1 MRGLWR
7 RLGKIVNDIFINTGR
22 LSSFPEKWQLNSAC
36 KVRPEAVRSSCAI
49 CMVDFFCVQ
58 EKDNY
63 SVAMPAPLS
72 YKLHC
77 RVAAYQAIVVPTVP
91 EAARPPEPSEKNLL
105 KLFMMSA
112 GGISLTS
119 ISGRYIQ
126 VRSREPESTSES
138 LAEVLESN
146 DNNDAVRIKLQFF
159 KVIGLVD
166 SEDAIASFPRD
177 VTFGEEYFVGEKP
190 IRVCLSRFKLLSD
203 EEKSVYVKQQL
214 AGCLGEIL
222 GVPERL
228 QPEYI
233 KKISLQVGFA
243 VSSWPIHHVVMITEA
258 SLELHRLKFTP
269 ATKSSIEGLE
279 KLRPLDLCLEDKDH
293 TASSCVICMKGFLG
307 FDHDEAA
314 STSTLV
320 KELTRLPCLHLYH
333 HDCIVRWLGI
343 SHLCP
348 ICRFPMPTVETGE
361 PSEPSRPSLIREVR
375 ESPESSDRALIVEA
389 SQPSQP
395 SNSMRFEEADEPVE
409 PSNPMPSQRSRMR
422 WPSVLMMSA
431 GGAMTA
437 ALLCKLLKR
446 HN

>member
-7 RLGKIVNDIFINTGR
+7 RLGKIVNDSFINTGR
-22 LSSFPEKWQLNSAC
+22 LSSFSEKWQ
-36 KVRPEAVRSSCAI
+36 VRPEAVRSSCAI
-49 CMVDFFCVQ
+49 CTEGFFCVQ

-63 SVAMPAPLS
+63 SVAMPATLS

-77 RVAAYQAIVVPTVP
+77 RVVAYQAILVPTVP
-91 EAARPPEPSEKNLL
+91 IIEKV
-105 KLFMMSA
+105 KLRDA
-112 GGISLTS
+112 K
-119 ISGRYIQ
+119 Y
-126 VRSREPESTSES
+126 EHHYTSES

-190 IRVCLSRFKLLSD
+190 IRVSLSRFKLLSD

-243 VSSWPIHHVVMITEA
+243 VSSRPIRHVVMITEA

-269 ATKSSIEGLE
+269 ATKSSIEG
-279 KLRPLDLCLEDKDH
+279 
-293 TASSCVICMKGFLG
+293 
-307 FDHDEAA
+307 
-314 STSTLV
+314 
-320 KELTRLPCLHLYH
+320 
-333 HDCIVRWLGI
+333 I

-361 PSEPSRPSLIREVR
+361 PSELSHPSLIREVR

-389 SQPSQP
+389 SQSSQP
-395 SNSMRFEEADEPVE
+395 SNSMPFEEADEPVE

-422 WPSVLMMSA
+422 WPSVLMMSV
-431 GGAMTA
+431 GGVMTA
-437 ALLCKLLKR
+437 ALLCKLSKR
-446 HN
+446 RN

>member
-49 CMVDFFCVQ
+49 CMMDFFCVQ

-77 RVAAYQAIVVPTVP
+77 RVAAYQAIVVPT
-91 EAARPPEPSEKNLL
+91 EAAKPPEPSEMNLH
-105 KLFMMSA
+105 KLFMMSP
-112 GGISLTS
+112 

-126 VRSREPESTSES
+126 VRSREPQSTSES

-190 IRVCLSRFKLLSD
+190 IRVSPSRFKLLSD
-203 EEKSVYVKQQL
+203 KEKSVYVKQQL

-243 VSSWPIHHVVMITEA
+243 VSSRPIHHVVMITEA

-361 PSEPSRPSLIREVR
+361 PSELSHPSLIREVR

-395 SNSMRFEEADEPVE
+395 SNSMPFEEADEPVE

-446 HN
+446 HD